1 MWKIDVSRQADKFVK
16 KENIK
21 DAKLLSLIQ
30 KFINYSRG
38 MNENIDVKKLK
49 GRWEGYHRIRLGKIR
64 VILKVNFEERRIY
77 VDTIDYRGDVYK

>member
-21 DAKLLSLIQ
+21 DDKLLSLIQ

-64 VILKVNFEERRIY
+64 IILKVNFEERRIY
-77 VDTIDYRGDVYK
+77 VETIDYRGDVYK